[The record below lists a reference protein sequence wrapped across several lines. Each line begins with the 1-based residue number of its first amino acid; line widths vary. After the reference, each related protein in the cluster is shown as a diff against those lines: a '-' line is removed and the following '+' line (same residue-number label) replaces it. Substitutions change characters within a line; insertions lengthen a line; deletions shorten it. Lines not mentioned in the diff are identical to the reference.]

1 MGSLGCLSCES
12 YKIVRWKFTEMYG
25 QIAIMKLHRGTA
37 KGVVWERK
45 GRKGAEKWHFWK

>member
-12 YKIVRWKFTEMYG
+12 YKIVRWKFTEMRSDCYNET
-25 QIAIMKLHRGTA
+25 ALGTA